1 MAEQK
6 GGRLDRASA
15 GLYRLLS
22 HSWLGRFLRGYR
34 RTPTALLPG
43 EGRVRPGYMPSARRT
58 RWVQAVEQS
67 RLLAFFGS
75 IAHVLTDI
83 PARAYGVFFLE
94 YGCVAGLICLIQS
107 LLQTGH
113 VLDWSRLLL
122 SVLPALVAIPLVST
136 ERSLVGAVGSGRRG
150 RAILSKWLGVPEERI
165 ERPPIAFTV
174 ELFVLCGVLGVGAG
188 LVSLWIGPLL
198 IPISCVVIGV
208 VGLVLTCP
216 EAGVSLSAVML
227 PVIWIW
233 EETLHALVGLILL
246 TWLGYGV
253 KLLRMHRSFRMGR
266 LDSLLA
272 LLGIL
277 LICGGLFS
285 VEFSMK
291 GLWQG
296 ALLAVLLSYYFLIVN
311 LTDSRSA
318 VKRCM
323 GGVLAGIFGMILL
336 SCVRLIS
343 ASGLGW
349 LEEYRLGKLLG
360 DGVRYVTN
368 TLDALWSASFE
379 QFLVLTLPFLLVLL
393 FSCKRPLSAVL
404 GAGATGLCIF
414 LIWQTHSPLGV
425 VAVLLTILLFALLYG
440 HRSLTV
446 MAATLP
452 LALTGCFWYTYSHPL
467 SELWGQVENA
477 LRESIGKH
485 IRLWPGVYKLIKA
498 YPAGLGL
505 GERAFRAVYPRYAE
519 PGMATATGAS
529 NLYLD
534 LLATLGLPGLAVA
547 LVTLVLYWQKSFTCL
562 RYCRKRWDRMVLIA
576 GLCTV
581 TNFMLLGVFR
591 SVGTSPQLFYCLI
604 LVMGL
609 CSALASICFAE
620 QEVLTADRRGDTPE
634 QEDRFL
640 WANT

>member
-6 GGRLDRASA
+6 GGRLDRVSA
-15 GLYRLLS
+15 GVYRSLTN
-22 HSWLGRFLRGYR
+22 SWLGRFLRSYR

-67 RLLAFFGS
+67 RLLAFFRGL
-75 IAHVLTDI
+75 AHVLADA
-83 PARAYGVFFLE
+83 PARAYGVFFMA
-94 YGCVAGLICLIQS
+94 YGVVAGLICLIQS

-113 VLDWSRLLL
+113 MRDWSQLLL
-122 SVLPALVAIPLVST
+122 SLLPALVAIPLVST

-150 RAILSKWLGVPEERI
+150 RAILSKWLGVPGERI
-165 ERPPIAFTV
+165 DRPPLVFTV
-174 ELFVLCGVLGVGAG
+174 ELFVLCGVLGIGAG
-188 LVSLWIGPLL
+188 LSALWIDPLL
-198 IPISCVVIGV
+198 ILIVCLVAGV
-208 VGLVLTCP
+208 VGLVLACP

-233 EETLHALVGLILL
+233 EETLYALVGLILL

-266 LDSLLA
+266 LDSLMA

-285 VEFSMK
+285 VEFSMA
-291 GLWQG
+291 GLKQG
-296 ALLAVLLSYYFLIVN
+296 VLLAVLLSDYFLIVN
-311 LTDSRSA
+311 LTDSRLA

-323 GGVLAGIFGMILL
+323 GGVMVGIFGMILV
-336 SCVRLIS
+336 SCVRLIPG
-343 ASGLGW
+343 SGLGW
-349 LEEYRLGKLLG
+349 LEEYRLGEVLG
-360 DGVRYVTN
+360 DGVRDVTG

-425 VAVLLTILLFALLYG
+425 VAVLLTLLLFALLYG
-440 HRSLTV
+440 YRSLSV
-446 MAATLP
+446 LIAALP
-452 LALTGCFWYTYSHPL
+452 LTLTGGFWYTYFHPL
-467 SELWGQVENA
+467 SELWGQAENA
-477 LRESIGKH
+477 LRESVGRH
-485 IRLWPGVYKLIKA
+485 IRLWPGVYRMIKA

-534 LLATLGLPGLAVA
+534 LIATLGWPGLAVA
-547 LVTLVLYWQKSFTCL
+547 LVTLVMYWRKSFTCL
-562 RYCRKRWDRMVLIA
+562 KHCRRRWDRMVLIA

-591 SVGTSPQLFYCLI
+591 SVGTSPQLFFCLV

-620 QEVLTADRRGDTPE
+620 QEMLEADRRGDTPE

-640 WANT
+640 WANA